1 MPQRRTG
8 PESLLQGRQDFRGRR
23 QRPYVVRV
31 IATER
36 AGHCV
41 REFERFFASE
51 VPHQKL
57 ILSARRSR
65 GPVFESSDQFL
76 RALLLAPHG
85 YPFEPM
91 ARLNV

>member
-1 MPQRRTG
+1 MPERRPG

-23 QRPYVVRV
+23 QRPHVVRV
-31 IATER
+31 IAAER
-36 AGHCV
+36 TGHGV
-41 REFERFFASE
+41 REFEGFFASE

-57 ILSARRSR
+57 ILSARSSR
-65 GPVFESSDQFL
+65 GPVLESSYQFL
-76 RALLLAPHG
+76 RALFLAPHG